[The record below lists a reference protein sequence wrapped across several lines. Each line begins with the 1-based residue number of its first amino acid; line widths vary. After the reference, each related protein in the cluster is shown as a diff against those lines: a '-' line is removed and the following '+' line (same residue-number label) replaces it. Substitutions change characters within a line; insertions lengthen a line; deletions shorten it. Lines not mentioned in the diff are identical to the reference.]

1 MSKASRVG
9 GISSDVTLERP
20 LPQSIEAERAVLGAI
35 LLDGTLCNQAV
46 ELLRRNDFFLDS
58 HRKIFDKM
66 VILSE
71 TGRAIDLITL
81 QEELMKSGE
90 LEQIGGVAY
99 LANLLDGAI
108 RIANLEHYAKIIRGK
123 SVLRRLISTANQII
137 YSCLD
142 QEANPDEILD
152 SAEQAIFQ
160 IAEDRIQTGFVS
172 IAEVAR
178 KQLELVEQ
186 MAERPQMMTGIPTG
200 FTDLDRLTNGLQPSD
215 LIVIAARPSAGK
227 TAFGLSIA
235 QNVSIIAQKVVGIF
249 SLEMTKEAIVTRMLC
264 SEAHVDA
271 HRLRGGFLNRDEWA
285 RLAIGLQKLA
295 EARIFIDDTPALSV
309 LEMRAKARRLK
320 AEHGLDLLIVDYMQ
334 LMRARTK
341 AENRQQEVSQISRDL
356 KGLAKELGIPLIA
369 LSQLSRAPET
379 RSDHRPQL
387 SDLRESGSIEQDADL
402 VLFIYREEMYHPT
415 EENAGIAEIIIGKQR
430 NGPTDTVKLAF
441 LRQFTRFENL
451 WREN

>member
-1 MSKASRVG
+1 MSR
-9 GISSDVTLERP
+9 SSHQGSDITLERP
-20 LPQSIEAERAVLGAI
+20 LPQNIEAERAVLGAI
-35 LLDGTLCNQAV
+35 LLDSTLCNQTV
-46 ELLRRNDFFLDS
+46 EILKREDFFLDS
-58 HRKIFDKM
+58 HRRIFDRM
-66 VILSE
+66 IVLSE

-81 QEELMKSGE
+81 QEELTRAGE
-90 LEQIGGVAY
+90 LDQVGGMAYVAS
-99 LANLLDGAI
+99 LLDGAVRTSNI
-108 RIANLEHYAKIIRGK
+108 EHYARIIKGK
-123 SVLRRLISTANQII
+123 SILRRLISAANQII
-137 YSCLD
+137 YTCLD

-152 SAEQAIFQ
+152 NAEQAIFQ
-160 IAEDRIQTGFVS
+160 IADDKIRTGFVS

-178 KQLELVEQ
+178 QQLELVEQ
-186 MAERPQMMTGIPTG
+186 MAERPQMMTGVPTG
-200 FTDLDRLTNGLQPSD
+200 FTDLDRLTNGLQPAD
-215 LIVIAARPSAGK
+215 LIIIAARPSAGK

-235 QNVSIIAQKVVGIF
+235 QNAAIAAQKVVGVF
-249 SLEMTKEAIVTRMLC
+249 SLEMTKESLVARMLC

-285 RLAIGLQKLA
+285 RLAAGLQKLA
-295 EARIFIDDTPALSV
+295 EARIFIDDTPSISI

-334 LMRARTK
+334 LMRGRSKT
-341 AENRQQEVSQISRDL
+341 ESRQQEVSQISRDL
-356 KGLAKELGIPLIA
+356 KGLAKELGVPLIA

-379 RSDHRPQL
+379 RTDHRPQL

-402 VLFIYREEMYHPT
+402 VIFIYREEMYNPT

-441 LRQFTRFENL
+441 LKQFTRFENL

>member
-1 MSKASRVG
+1 MSRSNYQ
-9 GISSDVTLERP
+9 SSDITLERP
-20 LPQSIEAERAVLGAI
+20 LPQNIEAEKAVLGAI
-35 LLDGTLCNQAV
+35 LLDNALCNQAV
-46 ELLRRNDFFLDS
+46 ELLKRDDFFLDA
-58 HRKIFDKM
+58 HRRLFEKM
-66 VILSE
+66 LVLSE
-71 TGRAIDLITL
+71 TARAIDLITL
-81 QEELMKSGE
+81 QEELIRAGE
-90 LEQIGGVAY
+90 LDQVGGMAYVAS
-99 LANLLDGAI
+99 LLDGAVRTSNI
-108 RIANLEHYAKIIRGK
+108 EHYARIIKGK
-123 SVLRRLISTANQII
+123 SILRRLISAANQII
-137 YSCLD
+137 YTCLD

-152 SAEQAIFQ
+152 NAEQAIFQ
-160 IAEDRIQTGFVS
+160 IADDRVRTGFVS

-178 KQLELVEQ
+178 RQLELVEQ
-186 MAERPQMMTGIPTG
+186 IAERPQMMTGVPTG

-235 QNVSIIAQKVVGIF
+235 QNAAIAAQKVVGIF
-249 SLEMTKEAIVTRMLC
+249 SLEMTKESLVARMLC

-285 RLAIGLQKLA
+285 RLAAGLQKLA
-295 EARIFIDDTPALSV
+295 EARVFIDDTPGISI

-334 LMRARTK
+334 LMRGRSKT
-341 AENRQQEVSQISRDL
+341 ESRQQEVSQISRDL
-356 KGLAKELGIPLIA
+356 KGLAKELGVPLIA

-379 RSDHRPQL
+379 RTDHRPQL

-402 VLFIYREEMYHPT
+402 VIFIYREEMYNPT

-441 LRQFTRFENL
+441 LKQFTRFENL